1 MMESIPKCDGF
12 IFLRLYFPAVIN
24 SDRIRARMDAIGLTQ
39 SGLARRVGVTQGA
52 IAKIAKNNPNGSS
65 HLHKIAQVLQTTP
78 AYLTGETDDPDQDAP
93 PPPPPAMITAR
104 LEVTLGSEDALAL
117 MFEGLLAGLDRDAPR
132 AAQARLLARKLP
144 IALSGLRDLRVVSE
158 THSVR
163 SEVPAEDDER
173 LAIANPERPR

>member
-1 MMESIPKCDGF
+1 MV
-12 IFLRLYFPAVIN
+12 LYSSGYIFPAVIN
-24 SDRIRARMDAIGLTQ
+24 SDRVRARMDAVGLTQ

-65 HLHKIAQVLQTTP
+65 YLHKIAQVLQTTP

-93 PPPPPAMITAR
+93 PPPPPAVITAR

-132 AAQARLLARKLP
+132 ASQARLLAQKLP
-144 IALSGLRDLRVVSE
+144 IALSSLRDLRVVSE
-158 THSVR
+158 PRRDR
-163 SEVPAEDDER
+163 SEVSPEADER
-173 LAIANPERPR
+173 LATASPAPRP